1 MKGLIFMIKAFLA
14 IKYYED
20 MRNKGLIEEIYSALK
35 FQNIET
41 FVFAKNI
48 QNYGPC
54 TMPGAEVMKIAF
66 DTIKSSDIFIIDAS
80 ELSIGIGVEAGVA
93 YSNGIPIYLIAN
105 KNSYVSDS
113 IKGISKKIFLYNH
126 PKEIQNFEINY
137 KSCLS

>member
-1 MKGLIFMIKAFLA
+1 MIKAFLA

-20 MRNKGLIEEIYSALK
+20 MRNKELIETIYSALK
-35 FQNIET
+35 AQNIET
-41 FVFAKNI
+41 FIFAKNV

-54 TMPGAEVMKIAF
+54 KMSGNEVMNIAF

-105 KNSYVSDS
+105 KNSYVSES
-113 IKGISKKIFLYNH
+113 IKGISKKVFLYNN
-126 PKEIQNFEINY
+126 PEEIKNFKIGYE
-137 KSCLS
+137 SHLS

>member
-1 MKGLIFMIKAFLA
+1 MIKAFLA

-20 MRNKGLIEEIYSALK
+20 MRNKELIETIYSALK
-35 FQNIET
+35 AQNIET
-41 FVFAKNI
+41 FIFAKNV

-54 TMPGAEVMKIAF
+54 KMSGNEVMNLAF

-105 KNSYVSDS
+105 KNSYVSES
-113 IKGISKKIFLYNH
+113 IKGISKKVFLYSH
-126 PKEIQNFEINY
+126 PEEIKNFKIDY
-137 KSCLS
+137 

>member
-1 MKGLIFMIKAFLA
+1 MIRAFLA

-20 MRNKGLIEEIYSALK
+20 MRNKELIETIYSALK
-35 FQNIET
+35 AQNIET
-41 FVFAKNI
+41 FIFAKNV

-54 TMPGAEVMKIAF
+54 KMSGNEVMNLAF

-105 KNSYVSDS
+105 KNSYVSES
-113 IKGISKKIFLYNH
+113 IKGISKKVFLYNN
-126 PKEIQNFEINY
+126 PEEIKNFKIGYE
-137 KSCLS
+137 SHLS

>member
-1 MKGLIFMIKAFLA
+1 MIKAFLA

-20 MRNKGLIEEIYSALK
+20 MRNKELIEELYSALK

-41 FVFAKNI
+41 FIFAKNI
-48 QNYGPC
+48 QNYGPS
-54 TMPGAEVMKIAF
+54 TMPGKEVMKIAF

-105 KNSYVSDS
+105 KNSYVSES
-113 IKGISKKIFLYNH
+113 IKGISQETFLYDN
-126 PKEIQNFEINY
+126 PKEIQNFKINY
-137 KSCLS
+137 KSYLS

>member
-1 MKGLIFMIKAFLA
+1 MIKVFLA

-20 MRNKGLIEEIYSALK
+20 MRNKELIETIYSALK
-35 FQNIET
+35 AQNIET
-41 FVFAKNI
+41 FIFAKNV

-54 TMPGAEVMKIAF
+54 KMSGNEVMNLAF

-105 KNSYVSDS
+105 KNSYVSES
-113 IKGISKKIFLYNH
+113 IKGISKKVFLYNN
-126 PKEIQNFEINY
+126 PEEIKNFKIGYE
-137 KSCLS
+137 SHLS

>member
-1 MKGLIFMIKAFLA
+1 MIKAFLA

-20 MRNKGLIEEIYSALK
+20 MRNKELIETIYSALK
-35 FQNIET
+35 AQNIET
-41 FVFAKNI
+41 FIFAKNV

-54 TMPGAEVMKIAF
+54 KMSGNEVMNLAF

-105 KNSYVSDS
+105 KNSYVSES
-113 IKGISKKIFLYNH
+113 IKGISKKVFLYNN
-126 PKEIQNFEINY
+126 PEEIKNFKIGY
-137 KSCLS
+137 KSHLS

>member
-1 MKGLIFMIKAFLA
+1 MIKAFLA

-20 MRNKGLIEEIYSALK
+20 MRNKELIETIYSALK
-35 FQNIET
+35 AQNIET
-41 FVFAKNI
+41 FIFAKNV

-54 TMPGAEVMKIAF
+54 KMSGNEVMNIAF

-105 KNSYVSDS
+105 KNSYVSES
-113 IKGISKKIFLYNH
+113 IKGISKKVFLYNN
-126 PKEIQNFEINY
+126 PEEIKNFKIGY
-137 KSCLS
+137 KSHLS

>member
-1 MKGLIFMIKAFLA
+1 MIKAFLA

-20 MRNKGLIEEIYSALK
+20 MRNKELIETIYSALK
-35 FQNIET
+35 AQNIET
-41 FVFAKNI
+41 FIFAKNV

-54 TMPGAEVMKIAF
+54 KMSGNEVMNLAF

-105 KNSYVSDS
+105 KNSYVSES
-113 IKGISKKIFLYNH
+113 IKGISKKVFLYNN
-126 PKEIQNFEINY
+126 PEEIKNFKIGYE
-137 KSCLS
+137 SHLS

>member
-1 MKGLIFMIKAFLA
+1 MIKAFLA

-20 MRNKGLIEEIYSALK
+20 MRNKELIETIYSALK
-35 FQNIET
+35 AQNIET
-41 FVFAKNI
+41 FIFAKNV

-54 TMPGAEVMKIAF
+54 KMSGNEVMNLAF

-105 KNSYVSDS
+105 KNSYVSES
-113 IKGISKKIFLYNH
+113 IKGISKKVFLYNN
-126 PKEIQNFEINY
+126 PEEIKNFKIGYE
-137 KSCLS
+137 SHL